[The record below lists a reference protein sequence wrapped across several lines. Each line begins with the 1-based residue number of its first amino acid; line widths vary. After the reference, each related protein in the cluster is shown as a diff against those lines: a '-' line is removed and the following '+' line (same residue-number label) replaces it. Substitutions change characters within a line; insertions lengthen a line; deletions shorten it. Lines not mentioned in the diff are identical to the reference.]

1 MTRKTGQRLSDLER
15 QQRLNLARQCAH
27 EGVTGSEFARRC
39 GLTKAG
45 AHLWLTRN
53 CHFDILDQLNAAKRA
68 SSMPDEQADK
78 RARLLAECAL
88 GLRTLRSVARI
99 EGVSDAAISLW
110 KKANWIAV
118 EDALFDERLAK

>member
-1 MTRKTGQRLSDLER
+1 MTRKTGQRLSDIER

-39 GLTKAG
+39 GLSKAG

-53 CHFDILDQLNAAKRA
+53 CHYDILDQLNAAKRA
-68 SSMPDEQADK
+68 SSMPDEAADK

-118 EDALFDERLAK
+118 EDALHEMRMAA